1 MDSILR
7 KISLKMFEL
16 NMIEASDLDL
26 IQYGLELFLLKIVH
40 FGGIFLLAFLMKG
53 LYGVGTM
60 IIFSIPFLSLRS
72 NSGGY
77 HAKTRLRCFII
88 SLLITVLVLF
98 ITPLLES
105 VSLKV
110 LVLICS
116 LFIYNNSPLI
126 HKNNPLY
133 PEESMIL
140 HERVKVILLAIFISA
155 GILEFLKFESV
166 LNIIYIAI
174 ILVSLFMVIEILIK

>member
-7 KISLKMFEL
+7 KIPLKMFEL
-16 NMIEASDLDL
+16 DMIEATDLDL

-40 FGGIFLLAFLMKG
+40 FGGIFLLAFLTKG

-60 IIFSIPFLSLRS
+60 IIFSIPFLVLRS

-88 SLLITVLVLF
+88 SLLITVFVLY

-105 VSLKV
+105 VSLEV
-110 LVLICS
+110 LALICS
-116 LFIYNNSPLI
+116 LFIYKNSPLI
-126 HKNNPLY
+126 HENNPLY
-133 PEESMIL
+133 PEECMIL
-140 HERVKVILLAIFISA
+140 HEHVKSILLIIFVSV
-155 GILEFLKFESV
+155 GILEFMKFVFVVKIICIAV
-166 LNIIYIAI
+166 L
-174 ILVSLFMVIEILIK
+174 LVSLFMVIEILIK